1 MSLGTATSITSGL
14 GAVPLRGEAFEL
26 RGWVE
31 KEGWPKIVACC
42 GVILLGTG
50 LYGATMG
57 WWRAPLQGCYVA
69 LKFPLIVLMTTFGNA
84 LLNGMLAP
92 LLGVNIPFRQSLS
105 AILLSFA
112 IASAIL
118 GSLSPLMAF
127 VVWNVPAIGAAGS
140 QSYLVH
146 SFILLLHVATIAFAG
161 IIGNV
166 HLGRMLTA
174 ITGSPSA
181 ARKLLLAWLAG
192 NLFLGSQ
199 VSWILRPFIGSPGLP
214 IEFVRQDALRGNF
227 FETVG
232 RSFLNLL
239 NLN

>member
-1 MSLGTATSITSGL
+1 MNSGSANSLTAHLGT
-14 GAVPLRGEAFEL
+14 VPLRGEAVEL

-31 KEGWPKIVACC
+31 AGGWLKILQCC
-42 GVILLGTG
+42 GVIVLGSG
-50 LYGATMG
+50 LYGAAMG
-57 WWRAPLQGCYVA
+57 AWRAPLQGCYVA

-112 IASAIL
+112 IASVIL
-118 GSLSPLMAF
+118 GSLSPLLAF
-127 VVWNVPAIGAAGS
+127 VVWNAPAIGAAGS
-140 QSYLVH
+140 RSYLVH
-146 SFILLLHVATIAFAG
+146 SFILLLNVTIIAFAG
-161 IIGNV
+161 IMGNV
-166 HLGRMLTA
+166 HLGRMLA
-174 ITGSPSA
+174 AMTGSTMA
-181 ARKLLLAWLAG
+181 ARRLLLTWLAG
-192 NLFLGSQ
+192 NLFFGSQ

-214 IEFVRQDALRGNF
+214 IEFYRADALRGNF

-232 RSFLNLL
+232 RSFLNLF

>member
-1 MSLGTATSITSGL
+1 MTLGPANSMTSSL

-31 KEGWPKIVACC
+31 REGWPKMVLCC
-42 GVILLGTG
+42 GVIILGSG
-50 LYGATMG
+50 LYGAAMG

-69 LKFPLIVLMTTFGNA
+69 LKFPLIVLLTTFGNA

-92 LLGVNIPFRQSLS
+92 LLGVNLPFRQSLS

-118 GSLSPLMAF
+118 GSLSPILAF
-127 VVWNVPAIGAAGS
+127 VVWNAPAIGAAGS

-146 SFILLLHVATIAFAG
+146 SFILLLNVAIIAFAG
-161 IIGNV
+161 VTGNV
-166 HLGRMLTA
+166 HLARMLTA
-174 ITGSPSA
+174 ITGSPVA
-181 ARKLLLAWLAG
+181 ARRLLLAWLAG

-214 IEFVRQDALRGNF
+214 IEFVREDALRGNF
-227 FETVG
+227 FETVA
-232 RSFLNLL
+232 RSFLNLV